1 MQKCSL
7 VSSATA
13 YFKALFPCHLLAP
26 HPPRLLKPPP
36 FIRIPAELKPL
47 KKVYHDP
54 TAYKRQL
61 KMSYVEQDWK

>member
-1 MQKCSL
+1 MYFGQQCYSL
-7 VSSATA
+7 FQSSFSMPSVTPPPPVI
-13 YFKALFPCHLLAP
+13 KA
-26 HPPRLLKPPP
+26 PP

-61 KMSYVEQDWK
+61 RMS

>member
-1 MQKCSL
+1 MQKCIL

-26 HPPRLLKPPP
+26 PLPPSVFKAPP

-47 KKVYHDP
+47 KKFYHDP

-61 KMSYVEQDWK
+61 RMN

>member
-1 MQKCSL
+1 MQKCIL

-13 YFKALFPCHLLAP
+13 YFKALFPCHLL
-26 HPPRLLKPPP
+26 PPPPPVIKAPP

-61 KMSYVEQDWK
+61 RMS